1 MVAIISTTIFI
12 IRFDFRNVNIK
23 ISFFS
28 KICIFFRNIAKIEIA
43 NETEHNSDNKE
54 VLKCTQLAARI
65 VDQREKVNMSQSEL
79 AKRLGIDKSSMNKI
93 EKGTRKVSSEELD
106 KIASIFDVSTDYL
119 LGRSTPDKKHLEHE
133 IDLDRAIDN
142 AMSFDGKPV
151 TEHDRKMMKQLWKA
165 YMAGKE

>member
-1 MVAIISTTIFI
+1 MIGDILKQLREQTNKTQEETAKALGIKRSAYSHFENN
-12 IRFDFRNVNIK
+12 RNNPD
-23 ISFFS
+23 
-28 KICIFFRNIAKIEIA
+28 
-43 NETEHNSDNKE
+43 NETLVKMANY
-54 VLKCTQLAARI
+54 
-65 VDQREKVNMSQSEL
+65 
-79 AKRLGIDKSSMNKI
+79 
-93 EKGTRKVSSEELD
+93 
-106 KIASIFDVSTDYL
+106 FDVSTDYL